1 RKTYPLP
8 ETMGTPTSSMGTC
21 MSGTG
26 QRGRTLVRFRVHR
39 ARKVPPD
46 LKDRRAARESKA
58 RQGSPARRGSRACK
72 APSERPET
80 RVPKDRRVRK
90 ESRESKAPKVLKDL
104 KARKVHKDRK
114 DPRDRKVLP
123 ERTRWPTVAQPSPT
137 SFLKPHSSSPTE
149 EAGTSS
155 LSTP

>member
-1 RKTYPLP
+1 
-8 ETMGTPTSSMGTC
+8 MGTPTSSMGTC

-46 LKDRRAARESKA
+46 LKDRKATRESKA
-58 RQGSPARRGSRACK
+58 PQEIPARRGSRAFK
-72 APSERPET
+72 APRETPET
-80 RVPKDRRVRK
+80 WVPKDRRVRK
-90 ESRESKAPKVLKDL
+90 ESRESKAPKGLKGR
-104 KARKVHKDRK
+104 KARKVNKDRK
-114 DPRDRKVLP
+114 DPRDRTVLP
-123 ERTRWPTVAQPSPT
+123 ERTRWPTVAQPSPA
-137 SFLKPHSSSPTE
+137 SFMEPHPASPTE